1 MLNVNQLTAQ
11 LAQLSDQALQQYA
24 QAHKED
30 PYGLSLAV
38 SESQRRKALRA
49 AAQRQQS
56 APQNGTVVD
65 EAVGEMGGITAGVQD
80 MDIADGGIAGYADGG
95 YVDDG
100 LVPDPEQIRAERER
114 YRYVPWMYREGK
126 SPYVPR
132 SGERDAAANAPLDE
146 QAAQD
151 RAAFARWAADPANTA
166 RKMGAASADAL
177 TLIPRGLAGAYDT
190 AVARPLRAA
199 GIAAPYISKALVPE
213 GVDPSSM
220 TPFYDKFIRKN
231 EPAPAVASTS
241 AEGMRNY
248 VPRQPQGPV
257 RQGATSTSEPA
268 GGGIASAVRTSSKTG
283 AAAPATPNT
292 NDLDAYLKQMQEQG
306 AAVTKAEVDTARGAL
321 DEFDA
326 EAKARTP
333 FAQERE
339 QRLRGEDAEIAGKK
353 ADAKSMALIQAGLAI
368 LSADPSKGAL
378 SAIGEGALK
387 GVGAYKGDIE
397 KLEARRQAVL
407 DKIDDISE
415 MRRQEQMA
423 EGKERRQ
430 LRVALKQAENSG
442 ARMTFDL
449 MKDAGL
455 PVKLASAKM
464 TFEAQQK
471 AMDRAS
477 NEKIAGMRIA
487 AASSR
492 AGGGGGALKPAQY
505 LQAIDREAKRLADS
519 DPVRYFGNPTL
530 AREEA
535 KQLLADQGFYMEGT
549 GVESRPAAGPARPS
563 GAWKVTPE

>member
-1 MLNVNQLTAQ
+1 MLNVQQLTTQ

-100 LVPDPEQIRAERER
+100 LVPDPERIRAERER

-126 SPYVPR
+126 SPYAPR

-199 GIAAPYISKALVPE
+199 GIAAPYISEALVPE

-241 AEGMRNY
+241 AEGMQNY
-248 VPRQPQGPV
+248 VPRPS
-257 RQGATSTSEPA
+257 QGAPRPA
-268 GGGIASAVRTSSKTG
+268 GIAAAAEPRGGGAASTRTSQSGTSRP
-283 AAAPATPNT
+283 AATPSA
-292 NDLDAYLKQMQEQG
+292 NDLDAYLEQMRQQG
-306 AAVTKAEVDTARGAL
+306 EAAVKAEVDTVKAKRQAFEDDVAARETYAL
-321 DEFDA
+321 
-326 EAKARTP
+326 
-333 FAQERE
+333 ERE
-339 QRLRGEDAEIAGKK
+339 KRLRGEDTEIAGKK
-353 ADAKSMALIQAGLAI
+353 TDAKSMALIQAGLAI

-407 DKIDDISE
+407 DKIDDINE
-415 MRRQEQMA
+415 LRRQEQLA
-423 EGKERRQ
+423 TGKERRQ
-430 LRVALKQAENSG
+430 LIAEEKQAQNAG

-455 PVKLASAKM
+455 PVKLTSAKM
-464 TFEAQQK
+464 TFEAQQN
-471 AMDRAS
+471 AMNRAS

-492 AGGGGGALKPAQY
+492 AGGGGALKPAQY